1 MSEFSGYVFLG
12 DTFLGALQVTDTS
25 FSPIN
30 ADALPTFRVYG
41 PDGFVEN
48 GTCAFKDSASVTSA
62 TNASPISISSSGHGI
77 TTGARIT
84 ITGVT
89 GNSAANGTFT
99 ATRVDDNSFTLDGST
114 GNGSYISG
122 GTWNKTGL
130 YQYTINALGASGY
143 ETGETYHP
151 TFDYAISSTTKADV
165 HSIIVS

>member
-1 MSEFSGYVFLG
+1 MSSFSGYTDLEL
-12 DTFLGALQVTDTS
+12 TFLGALQVTDANLT
-25 FSPIN
+25 PVN
-30 ADALPTFRVYG
+30 ADALPTFRIYG

-48 GTCAFKDSASVTSA
+48 GTCSFKDSAAVTAAGNATPIQITSA
-62 TNASPISISSSGHGI
+62 THGL

-89 GNSAANGTFT
+89 GNTAANGTFT
-99 ATRVDDNSFTLDGST
+99 VTKVNDNVFSLDGAT

-130 YQYTINALGASGY
+130 YQYTIVALGASGY
-143 ETGETYHP
+143 EAGETYHVS
-151 TFDYAISSTTKADV
+151 FDFLISSASKALG